1 MDSGNNER
9 IIAMSSRTLTDTK
22 KRYSN
27 IERECMAVAYG
38 LEKFEFYLLGRTTTI
53 ETDHSPI
60 EQIFK
65 KNIREPLEDY
75 KTSCRDACDSRSGE
89 IQTRKDDSCLSRFLH
104 YQESVSTYQTNQR
117 QHSPLCFRHTLPY
130 RHQNNEV
137 CIGAGLDHDQ
147 AKGHYLQSL
156 ACPQERVPN

>member
-1 MDSGNNER
+1 
-9 IIAMSSRTLTDTK
+9 MSSRTLTDIK

-75 KTSCRDACDSRSGE
+75 KTSC
-89 IQTRKDDSCLSRFLH
+89 
-104 YQESVSTYQTNQR
+104 
-117 QHSPLCFRHTLPY
+117 
-130 RHQNNEV
+130 
-137 CIGAGLDHDQ
+137 
-147 AKGHYLQSL
+147 
-156 ACPQERVPN
+156 